1 MDTEARSRERED
13 RPASVIRTFL
23 IADLRGYTS
32 LSDARGDQAAADV
45 AERFVAI
52 ARESAEAGSGT
63 IVEVRGDEVLAVF
76 DSAREALRAALA
88 LQEGIGGEAEGSQ
101 MLGVGIGLDAGEAVS
116 VGNGFRGRALN
127 LAARLCARA
136 RSGEILVTSELVHLA
151 GSVEGVRFDD
161 RGAVRLKGVSRPV
174 DVFAVTAASG
184 AAAAPA
190 SAGSIAGHLAFRLLG
205 PLEVTDG
212 GRPVTLGGPRQRLVL
227 AHLLLAANRVVTMDE
242 LIERVWDEDPP
253 RAARNTIQSYV
264 SHLRAELRPDRIEGR
279 SPGYVIHAEADELD
293 VLRFEQLLR
302 RARRLLPTD
311 PREAAGMLEEALA
324 LWIGSPLSDLAD
336 AASLDGEIAR
346 LQELRVSAIE
356 DLVGARLNVGEHAEV
371 LPDLERLIREHPLRE
386 RLWAHLMLARYRS
399 GRQAEALDAFR
410 QAQELLADEL
420 GIDPS
425 PELRELQRR
434 ILQQDPALQLTG
446 KPLRGYRLLERVGEG
461 AFGVVWRALDPEL
474 GREVGVKQIH
484 PRLSDDPSFVR
495 RFEQE
500 AQTIARLEHPHVVPL
515 YDYWRD
521 GSGAYLVMRW
531 MRGGSLED
539 VLVRSKPEPEH
550 AAKIVDQLAG
560 ALSAAHR
567 AHTVHRDVKPAN
579 VLLDDDGNAY
589 LSDFGIA
596 EDLTDWRDS
605 VPPEG
610 LGYSAPELLRGEDV
624 TPSADIFALGMIAQD
639 LMNGRGGDPRV
650 AGVIGRATA
659 DDPRDRFRDAEE
671 LARAL
676 REALG
681 ATSTA
686 TAERRPSRSDER
698 NPYKGLHSFVEADA
712 DDFFGRDALIDTL
725 VDRLA
730 EPVEGSRFLAVVGPS
745 GSGKS
750 SAVRAGLVPTLRS
763 GALPGSEAWFF
774 VEMLPGSQPFE
785 ELETALQQVAVDPPS
800 DLLEILEAS
809 DDGLAQVVG
818 RILPDDGTE
827 LVLVVDQLEEVF
839 TMVEDEELRNRFLR
853 SLVVATQGP
862 DARLRVIVTLRADFY
877 DRPLSVPE
885 VADLMRT
892 RTATVVPLTPEELE
906 RAIDGPAGRVAVTP
920 ELALIAEM
928 VADVSERSGA
938 LPLLQY
944 ALTELFELR
953 RGNAMTLEAYRELG
967 GVSGALARRAEDLYE
982 RLNPE
987 GRRAAK
993 QVFLRLVTV
1002 GEGVADTR
1010 RLVPRSELLSLRLDS
1025 RAIEGVIDLFGRHR
1039 LLAFDRDPATRGS
1052 TVEVAHEALLRSWD
1066 RLRIWIDDARVDLLQ
1081 HRRLASAAA
1090 DWDASSRDPG
1100 LLPRGRRLEDL
1111 ASWAASSEL
1120 ILSRSEED
1128 YLAEGVHQRE
1138 EELRD
1143 KIERAE
1149 RESTLER
1156 RSVVRLRALVA
1167 VLTAAVLVAAGL
1179 TALAVSRASEA
1190 QRLRDD
1196 GHVAALTGS
1205 SLSNLESDPE
1215 LSVLLALHAIQ
1226 LSDAQGVPVPSETV
1240 EALHWGMQ
1248 EAGATYPVGHRDDL
1262 IEVVAGPLGTRGVF
1276 DLPIADLA
1284 NAARAKVPRDLT
1296 EEECG
1301 QFFPE
1306 SECPSLSTS
1315 FPPSIAAEPITPV
1328 PPPPGEPV
1336 TPLPALSGTRVTMLW
1351 GAHAD
1356 PDTFLPFTREL
1367 RAFTERT
1374 GIEVEFVNIPDL
1386 ETWITAEQAAG
1397 ESPDLAS
1404 AIPGIAADLGRQGLL
1419 VDMGT
1424 YIDLERL
1431 KEVQSPYLVSMG
1443 TVGVDGSWPAD
1454 DGHLY
1459 GAFTRVNVKGIVW
1472 YPKPELRAA
1481 GYEIPTSGEELVELT
1496 DRLRADGETPWC
1508 MGLESGEAD
1517 GWPATDWIENL
1528 VLNGAGPEVYDDWT
1542 YHRLPFDS
1550 PPIRLAFE
1558 QFGEV
1563 VFTEG
1568 SVLDGPEGAADT
1580 PWEEAQRPMME
1591 APPRCW
1597 LYLFPTFAALNLD
1610 PDDVG
1615 TATDTFPFPA
1625 MAGTTRG
1632 MIGGGELISALSDR
1646 PEVRELVRF
1655 FLSAEHGIEAAES
1668 GLEHMS
1674 PNLNF
1679 DVRHYPPFVRRQAE
1693 ALQEALAADTFRFD
1707 ASDLMPPPIGDRLFW
1722 DAMMRYVREGP
1733 ESLDEVL
1740 AELDAAWPDTG

>member
-1 MDTEARSRERED
+1 M
-13 RPASVIRTFL
+13 IRTFL
-23 IADLRGYTS
+23 IADLRGYTDFS
-32 LSDARGDQAAADV
+32 EARGDQAAAEV
-45 AERFVAI
+45 AERFVAA
-52 ARESAEAGSGT
+52 ARASAEARSGT

-76 DSAREALRAALA
+76 DSAREALRAALD
-88 LQEGIGGEAEGSQ
+88 LQEGFGGAADEGPR
-101 MLGVGIGLDAGEAVS
+101 LGVGIGLDAGEAVS
-116 VGNGFRGRALN
+116 VGDGYRGRALN

-136 RSGEILVTSELVHLA
+136 RSGEILVTSELRHLA
-151 GSVEGVRFDD
+151 GSVEGVRFEE
-161 RGAVRLKGVSRPV
+161 RGPVRLKGVSRPV
-174 DVFAVTAASG
+174 EVLAVACATADD
-184 AAAAPA
+184 AAPA
-190 SAGSIAGHLAFRLLG
+190 TATTVAGHLAFRLLG

-253 RAARNTIQSYV
+253 RAARNTIQSYI
-264 SHLRAELRPDRIEGR
+264 SHLRAALGTDRIEGR
-279 SPGYVIHAEADELD
+279 TPGYVIRAEPEDLD

-311 PREAAGMLEEALA
+311 PREAADILETALD
-324 LWIGSPLSDLAD
+324 LWIGSPLSDIADSPSLA
-336 AASLDGEIAR
+336 GEIVR
-346 LQELRVSAIE
+346 LQELHVSAIE
-356 DLVGARLNVGEHAEV
+356 DLLGARLAVGEHAEV
-371 LPDLERLIREHPLRE
+371 LPDLERLVTKHPLRE
-386 RLWAHLMLARYRS
+386 RLWGHLMLARYRS

-410 QAQELLADEL
+410 KAQDLLADEL

-425 PELRELQRR
+425 PELQELQRR

-446 KPLRGYRLLERVGEG
+446 RPLRGYRLLERVGEG

-484 PRLSDDPSFVR
+484 PQLSDDPSFVR

-539 VLVRSKPEPEH
+539 VLVRDKPDTAH
-550 AAKIVDQLAG
+550 SVRIVDQLAG

-596 EDLTDWRDS
+596 QDLADWRDS
-605 VPPEG
+605 VQPEG

-624 TPSADIFALGMIAQD
+624 TPSVDIFALGMIVQD
-639 LMNGRGGDPRV
+639 LVNGRGDDPRV
-650 AGVIGRATA
+650 AAVIGRATA
-659 DDPRDRFRDAEE
+659 DDPGDRYHEADD

-676 REALG
+676 RHALEVPASTPTAAG
-681 ATSTA
+681 A
-686 TAERRPSRSDER
+686 EDR

-712 DDFFGRDALIDTL
+712 DDFFGRDALVDGL
-725 VDRLA
+725 VARLA
-730 EPVEGSRFLAVVGPS
+730 ERDIGSRFLAVVGPS

-750 SAVRAGLVPTLRS
+750 SAVRAGLVPTLRA
-763 GALPGSEAWFF
+763 GALPGSDRWFY
-774 VEMLPGSQPFE
+774 VEMLPGAHPFE
-785 ELETALQQVAVDPPS
+785 ELESALLQIAVSPPHRV
-800 DLLEILEAS
+800 LETLERS
-809 DDGLAQVVG
+809 EEGLAQVVDEL
-818 RILPDDGTE
+818 LPDDDSE

-839 TMVEDEELRNRFLR
+839 TMVDDEQARERFLG
-853 SLVVATQGP
+853 SLVEATTTPGS
-862 DARLRVIVTLRADFY
+862 RLRVIVTLRADFY
-877 DRPLSVPE
+877 DRPLSVDGLAE
-885 VADLMRT
+885 LMRT
-892 RTATVVPLTPEELE
+892 RTATVVPLSPEELE
-906 RAIDGPAGRVAVTP
+906 RTIGGPAERVGVRP
-920 ELALIAEM
+920 ELSLVAEM
-928 VADVSERSGA
+928 VADVSERPGA

-944 ALTELFELR
+944 ALTELFERR
-953 RGNAMTLEAYRELG
+953 RGNVMTLEAYREID
-967 GVSGALARRAEDLYE
+967 GVSGALARRAEELYE
-982 RLNPE
+982 HLDPE

-1002 GEGVADTR
+1002 SEGAADTR
-1010 RLVPRSELLSLRLDS
+1010 RLVPRSELLSLPIERK
-1025 RAIEGVIDLFGRHR
+1025 AVEGVIDLFGRHR
-1039 LLAFDRDPATRGS
+1039 LLAFDRDPATRGP

-1081 HRRLASAAA
+1081 HRRLVVAAA
-1090 DWDASSRDPG
+1090 EWEASGRDAG
-1100 LLPRGRRLEDL
+1100 LLPRGRRLEEL

-1120 ILSRSEED
+1120 VLSSSEEE
-1128 YLAEGVHQRE
+1128 YLAAGVQQRE
-1138 EELRD
+1138 EELHD
-1143 KIERAE
+1143 KIQRAE
-1149 RESTLER
+1149 RERTLER
-1156 RSVVRLRALVA
+1156 RSLVRMRALVA
-1167 VLTAAVLVAAGL
+1167 VLTAAALVAAGL
-1179 TALAVSRASEA
+1179 TAIAVSRAGEA
-1190 QRLRDD
+1190 ERLRED
-1196 GHVAALTGS
+1196 GQVAALTGS
-1205 SLSNLESDPE
+1205 SLSNLESDPD
-1215 LSVLLALHAIQ
+1215 LSVLLALHAVQ
-1226 LSDAQGVPVPSETV
+1226 VSVARGVPVPSETV

-1248 EAGATYPVGHRDDL
+1248 EAGATYPIEDGDDL

-1276 DLPIADLA
+1276 DLPAADLA

-1296 EEECG
+1296 EKECG
-1301 QFFPE
+1301 QYFPE
-1306 SECPSLSTS
+1306 GECPSLPTS
-1315 FPPSIAAEPITPV
+1315 FPPDISAEPITPV
-1328 PPPPGEPV
+1328 PLPPGEPL
-1336 TPLPALSGTRVTMLW
+1336 TPFPPLSGTRVTMLW
-1351 GAHAD
+1351 GAHSD
-1356 PDTFLPFTREL
+1356 PNTFLPFTREL

-1374 GIEVEFVNIPDL
+1374 GIEVEFVDIPDL

-1397 ESPDLAS
+1397 DSPDLAS
-1404 AIPGIAADLGRQGLL
+1404 AIPGVAADLGRQGLL
-1419 VDMGT
+1419 VDMST

-1431 KEVQSPYLVSMG
+1431 KRIQSPYLVSMG
-1443 TVGVDGSWPAD
+1443 TVGPDGDWPAD
-1454 DGHLY
+1454 DGRLF
-1459 GAFTRVNVKGIVW
+1459 GAFTRLNVKGIVW

-1481 GYEIPTSGEELVELT
+1481 GYEIPTSSEGLADLA
-1496 DRLRADGETPWC
+1496 DRLMADGETPWC
-1508 MGLESGEAD
+1508 MGLESGDAD

-1528 VLNGAGPEVYDDWT
+1528 VLAGPGAEVYDDWT

-1550 PPIRLAFE
+1550 PPIRRAFE

-1568 SVLDGPEGAADT
+1568 SVLGGPEGAT
-1580 PWEEAQRPMME
+1580 LTSWEHAQRPMME

-1615 TATDTFPFPA
+1615 TATDTFPFPS
-1625 MAGTTRG
+1625 MDGTTRG

-1655 FLSAEHGIEAAES
+1655 FLSSGHLIEAARA

-1674 PNLNF
+1674 PNRNF
-1679 DVRHYPPFVRRQAE
+1679 DLRHYPPFIRHQVE
-1693 ALQEALAADTFRFD
+1693 ALHEALAADTFRFD

-1722 DAMMRYVREGP
+1722 DAMMTYVDEGP
-1733 ESLDEVL
+1733 ESLDRIL